1 MDAPPTLLRMAAVG
15 HFEGVTSGYRPQLDG
30 VRTIAVYLVVAFHAG
45 LAGFAGGFI
54 GVDIFF
60 VLSVYLITGLLL
72 RELEAGGRI
81 RLSRFYARRYRRLLP
96 AALVVLVVTA
106 IVDVAI
112 ASRAEA
118 ISMVGDLRAAGL
130 TPQLFELGRASN
142 RSCAPARMS
151 RSPASSYSVRRR
163 STSAR

>member
-1 MDAPPTLLRMAAVG
+1 MDAPPTLLRMEAVG

-96 AALVVLVVTA
+96 AALVVWSSPRSSTWR
-106 IVDVAI
+106 
-112 ASRAEA
+112 SRRARKRSRWPETFA
-118 ISMVGDLRAAGL
+118 LRA
-130 TPQLFELGRASN
+130 
-142 RSCAPARMS
+142 
-151 RSPASSYSVRRR
+151 
-163 STSAR
+163 